1 MTSIELKEYG
11 KISSRE
17 ADQNSESWTYEADL
31 PKKLYEED
39 LELKKELVKSNLI
52 IEDLGDGLRVSAGPS
67 AGIAQFSDFSISVKP
82 RFVSPEKLAGL
93 LDFAYG
99 FDEKMGLSDNEVQFD
114 AKKED
119 NYLVAVVILA
129 FIKRCEKII
138 RQGLYKSYQTQT
150 DDLRYLRGKL
160 IMSQQI
166 KNDLKKKLAFNCEF
180 DELVTNNIENQICL
194 HILKKCYTYLKDD
207 DLRRKCNTLIRRFSI
222 EVTEELEDGRKHLI
236 ESDFKIVYNRLN
248 EHYKPIHELAKIIWQ
263 KTGISDLYKFRKSSI
278 NSFFIPMHQ
287 VFEMFLEQL
296 FRKYFPEFD
305 VEPQTTKQAWK
316 KQDVIDA
323 ELSDKE
329 KAYNI
334 RTDIL
339 LWSKDSKTVP
349 EYLIDAKY
357 KPKLNSADRYELGFY
372 IHEYKKIHG
381 FAILPHSPEN
391 IPCKNCGY
399 PPNQLR
405 NNYNISSERLG
416 ITIHIKHIDIDNMLN
431 LHFGQKTKEQKK
443 TEIKELITP
452 LTSKQ

>member
-1 MTSIELKEYG
+1 MTSIALKEYG
-11 KISSRE
+11 RISSRKK
-17 ADQNSESWTYEADL
+17 DKDSESWTYEPDL
-31 PKKLYEED
+31 PEKLEEKD
-39 LELKKELVKSNLI
+39 IELQEQLENDSNLI
-52 IEDLGDGLRVSAGPS
+52 IEEFPDGLRVKASS
-67 AGIAQFSDFSISVKP
+67 EAGIAQFSDFSISVKP

-180 DELVTNNIENQICL
+180 DELVTDNIENQICL

-263 KTGISDLYKFRKSSI
+263 KTGISDLYKFKKSSI

-296 FRKYFPEFD
+296 FRKYFPEFEVD
-305 VEPQTTKQAWK
+305 TQTTKQAWK
-316 KQDVIDA
+316 KQEEIDA

-329 KAYNI
+329 KALNI

-339 LWSKDSKTVP
+339 LKQESVVKH
-349 EYLIDAKY
+349 LIDAKY
-357 KPKLNSADRYELGFY
+357 KRKFSSADRYELGFY
-372 IHEYKKIHG
+372 IHEYDTKQG
-381 FAILPHSPEN
+381 FAILPYSPEDIQN
-391 IPCKNCGY
+391 KQL
-399 PPNQLR
+399 PNDYL
-405 NNYNISSERLG
+405 ITSEKQE
-416 ITIHIKHIDIDNMLN
+416 IEIHIKYIGIDDMLD
-431 LHFGQKTKEQKK
+431 LHFGQKTKEEKK
-443 TEIKELITP
+443 TEIEKLITP
-452 LTSKQ
+452 LTS